1 MQAGILAT
9 AGIIVRIIG
18 LLYTSPMAAIL
29 GDEGIGYYNMA
40 YNAYTIV
47 LLISSY
53 SIPSAIS
60 KVIAQKLAVKEYRN
74 AHRIFKCAL
83 IYVLVVGG
91 IASVFVFLCTGLLV
105 QIEYAMLPLKV
116 LAPTIFFSGILGVL
130 RGYFQAHKSMVQTS
144 VSQIVEQILNAA
156 FSILMAYLLTK
167 AMTGSPES
175 EQLSYGAA
183 GGAIGTGVGVLTA
196 LLFMLGVYALNRKM
210 IFKRIER
217 DKTPFDDSYVEVLK
231 MIFMVVTPF
240 ILSTFIYNAN
250 TFINQTIYQSLL
262 MGEKGLSDTL
272 VASQM
277 GVAGKAVKISNIPIA
292 LSSAMATALIPGIS
306 SDFARKDLK
315 GARDKVARS
324 MKVTMLISIPAAV
337 GIGVLAKPIM
347 WVLYPQKESID
358 LASAL
363 LSVLAVSVIF
373 YAISTLSNAVLQ
385 AIGRLNAPVINAAI
399 ALVIQTVVLVVM
411 LLFMDET
418 YAPYYYILAMVCY
431 SFLMCV
437 FNAISLKKHL
447 KYSQEMGRTFV
458 KPILAAM
465 VMGIAAFLIYQVL
478 YALTSVNIVALAVA
492 VVIAV
497 LLYFVLVIR
506 LGAVTAEELRSMP
519 KGHLLLKAAKKM
531 KLIGEHEAEVHEIEV
546 HEHKEESTKT
556 HEKKPKVKRK
566 NRISREFERKENVP
580 KVSDSKEKVEK
591 EKVVK
596 EMLPKVSGLK
606 KDDIS
611 EEDED
616 FWLDD

>member
-1 MQAGILAT
+1 MPGNKKNDGMIMQAGILAV

-18 LLYTSPMAAIL
+18 LLYNSPLAAIL

-83 IYVLVVGG
+83 LYVLVVGG
-91 IASVFVFLCTGLLV
+91 IASLFVFFGTGLLV
-105 QIEYAMLPLKV
+105 QVEYAMLPLKV
-116 LAPTIFFSGILGVL
+116 LAPTIFFSGILGVF

-167 AMTGSPES
+167 AMSAAPES
-175 EQLSYGAA
+175 ERLSYGAA

-196 LLFMLGVYALNRKM
+196 LLFMLGMYALNRKT
-210 IFKRIER
+210 ILRRVER
-217 DKTPFDDSYVEVLK
+217 DKTPFEESYGEILK

-250 TFINQTIYQSLL
+250 TFINQTIYQNVL
-262 MGEKGLSDTL
+262 MGQKGIADTL
-272 VASQM
+272 VAAQM

-306 SDFARKDLK
+306 SDFARKDLR
-315 GARDKVARS
+315 GVREKVAKS

-337 GIGVLAKPIM
+337 GIGVLAKPVM

-363 LSVLAVSVIF
+363 LSLLAISVVF
-373 YAISTLSNAVLQ
+373 YAMSTLSNAVLQ
-385 AIGRLNAPVINAAI
+385 SVGKLNSPVINAAI
-399 ALVIQTVVLVVM
+399 SLLIQTGVLIVM
-411 LLFMDET
+411 LRYMEEA
-418 YAPYYYILAMVCY
+418 YAPYYYIIAMVCY
-431 SFLMCV
+431 SVLVCIL
-437 FNAISLKKHL
+437 NAVSIRRSVNYK
-447 KYSQEMGRTFV
+447 QEIGRTFLLPFLAATIMGAV
-458 KPILAAM
+458 SFLVYQGLYLLTKINILA
-465 VMGIAAFLIYQVL
+465 
-478 YALTSVNIVALAVA
+478 LATA

-497 LLYFVLVIR
+497 IIYFVLVIK
-506 LGAVTAEELRSMP
+506 LGAVTEEELISMP
-519 KGHLLLKAAKKM
+519 KGRLLLKMAKKFR
-531 KLIGEHEAEVHEIEV
+531 LI
-546 HEHKEESTKT
+546 
-556 HEKKPKVKRK
+556 
-566 NRISREFERKENVP
+566 KENSAYVQAEDTEH
-580 KVSDSKEKVEK
+580 VEISK
-591 EKVVK
+591 
-596 EMLPKVSGLK
+596 
-606 KDDIS
+606 
-611 EEDED
+611 EDED

>member
-1 MQAGILAT
+1 MPGNKKNDGMIMQAGILAV

-18 LLYTSPMAAIL
+18 LLYNSPLAAIL

-83 IYVLVVGG
+83 LYVLVVGG
-91 IASVFVFLCTGLLV
+91 IASLFVFFGTGLLV
-105 QIEYAMLPLKV
+105 QVEYAMLPLKV
-116 LAPTIFFSGILGVL
+116 LAPTIFFSGILGVF

-167 AMTGSPES
+167 AMSTAPES
-175 EQLSYGAA
+175 ERLSYGAA

-196 LLFMLGVYALNRKM
+196 LLFMLGMYALNRKT
-210 IFKRIER
+210 ILRRVER
-217 DKTPFDDSYVEVLK
+217 DKTPFDDSYGDILK

-250 TFINQTIYQSLL
+250 TFINQTIYQNVL
-262 MGEKGLSDTL
+262 MGQKGLADTL

-306 SDFARKDLK
+306 SDFARKDLA
-315 GARDKVARS
+315 GVRNKVAKS

-337 GIGVLAKPIM
+337 GIGVLAKPVM

-363 LSVLAVSVIF
+363 LSLLAVSVVF
-373 YAISTLSNAVLQ
+373 YAMSTLSNAVLQ
-385 AIGRLNAPVINAAI
+385 SVGKLNSPVINAAI
-399 ALVIQTVVLVVM
+399 SLVVQTGVLIAM
-411 LLFMDET
+411 LRYMDEV
-418 YAPYYYILAMVCY
+418 YAPYYYIIAMVCY
-431 SFLMCV
+431 SMLVCV
-437 FNAISLKKHL
+437 LNAVSIRRSV
-447 KYSQEMGRTFV
+447 KYKQEIGRTFV
-458 KPILAAM
+458 RPFLAAAVMGVVAFLVYQGCYLLTKINILA
-465 VMGIAAFLIYQVL
+465 
-478 YALTSVNIVALAVA
+478 LAIA

-497 LLYFVLVIR
+497 MIYFVLVIK
-506 LGAVTAEELRSMP
+506 LGAVTEEELIAMP
-519 KGHLLLKAAKKM
+519 KGRLLLRMAKKFRLM
-531 KLIGEHEAEVHEIEV
+531 KENSAYAQAEDIEHVEIEKV
-546 HEHKEESTKT
+546 LERQKEKEEGKSAG
-556 HEKKPKVKRK
+556 KKA
-566 NRISREFERKENVP
+566 F
-580 KVSDSKEKVEK
+580 
-591 EKVVK
+591 
-596 EMLPKVSGLK
+596 LK